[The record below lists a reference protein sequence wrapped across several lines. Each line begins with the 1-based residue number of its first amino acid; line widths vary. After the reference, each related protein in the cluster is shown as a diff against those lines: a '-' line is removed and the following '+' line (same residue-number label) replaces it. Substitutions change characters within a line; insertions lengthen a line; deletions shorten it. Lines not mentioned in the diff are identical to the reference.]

1 MFFLLRKL
9 DMKQTIIFAMLLS
22 LSLSCASSESREGGS
37 EEPGIMDKI
46 IEKANS
52 EEGQKAIQ
60 MGKEK
65 LQDPATQEKLKG
77 LLSKEKKKKE
87 IPGVPQQ

>member
-1 MFFLLRKL
+1 
-9 DMKQTIIFAMLLS
+9 MKQTLFLATILS
-22 LSLSCASSESREGGS
+22 LSLSCASSQTSDGSS
-37 EEPGIMDKI
+37 EEPGLMDKI

-87 IPGVPQQ
+87 IPGVPAQ

>member
-1 MFFLLRKL
+1 
-9 DMKQTIIFAMLLS
+9 MKQTLFLATILSLS
-22 LSLSCASSESREGGS
+22 LSLSCASSQTSDGSS
-37 EEPGIMDKI
+37 EEPGLMGKI

-77 LLSKEKKKKE
+77 LLSKEKKKKKSLGSST
-87 IPGVPQQ
+87 IVLF

>member
-1 MFFLLRKL
+1 
-9 DMKQTIIFAMLLS
+9 MKQRTILIAIILLF
-22 LSLSCASSESREGGS
+22 SLSCASTSKEGTS
-37 EEPGIMDKI
+37 EEPGLMNKI

-65 LQDPATQEKLKG
+65 LQDPETQEKLKG

-87 IPGVPQQ
+87 IPGVPAQ

>member
-1 MFFLLRKL
+1 
-9 DMKQTIIFAMLLS
+9 MKQTLLLAMMLS
-22 LSLSCASSESREGGS
+22 LSIGCASSQTNEGGS
-37 EEPGIMDKI
+37 EEPGLVNKL

-77 LLSKEKKKKE
+77 LLSKDKKKKE
-87 IPGVPQQ
+87 PAVPAQ

>member
-1 MFFLLRKL
+1 
-9 DMKQTIIFAMLLS
+9 MKQTLFLATILSLSLS
-22 LSLSCASSESREGGS
+22 LSLSCASSQTSDGSS
-37 EEPGIMDKI
+37 EEPGLMGKI

-87 IPGVPQQ
+87 IPGVPAQ

>member
-1 MFFLLRKL
+1 
-9 DMKQTIIFAMLLS
+9 MKQTLFLAMMLS
-22 LSLSCASSESREGGS
+22 LSISCASSQPSDGSS
-37 EEPGIMDKI
+37 EEPGLMNKI

-77 LLSKEKKKKE
+77 LFTKEKKKKE
-87 IPGVPQQ
+87 IPGVPVQ

>member
-1 MFFLLRKL
+1 
-9 DMKQTIIFAMLLS
+9 MKQTLFLAMTLS
-22 LSLSCASSESREGGS
+22 LFLSCASSESRDGGS
-37 EEPGIMDKI
+37 EEPGLMNKI
-46 IEKANS
+46 IDKANS

-87 IPGVPQQ
+87 VPAQ

>member
-1 MFFLLRKL
+1 MKL
-9 DMKQTIIFAMLLS
+9 KHQTILIAIILLF
-22 LSLSCASSESREGGS
+22 SLSCASAETKEGS
-37 EEPGIMDKI
+37 SDEPGLMSKI

-65 LQDPATQEKLKG
+65 LQDPETQEKLKG
-77 LLSKEKKKKE
+77 LLSKDKKKKE
-87 IPGVPQQ
+87 VPAVPGQ

>member
-1 MFFLLRKL
+1 
-9 DMKQTIIFAMLLS
+9 MKQTLFLAMMLS
-22 LSLSCASSESREGGS
+22 LMINCASSQSSDGSS
-37 EEPGIMDKI
+37 EEPGLVNKL

-87 IPGVPQQ
+87 IPGVPAQ

>member
-1 MFFLLRKL
+1 
-9 DMKQTIIFAMLLS
+9 
-22 LSLSCASSESREGGS
+22 
-37 EEPGIMDKI
+37 MDKI

-77 LLSKEKKKKE
+77 LLSKEKRKKKFLVFPHSNFKNFL
-87 IPGVPQQ
+87 IHPIFSRFR

>member
-1 MFFLLRKL
+1 
-9 DMKQTIIFAMLLS
+9 MKQTIILAMLLS
-22 LSLSCASSESREGGS
+22 LTLSCASSESKDGAS
-37 EEPGIMDKI
+37 DEPGLMNKI

-77 LLSKEKKKKE
+77 LLSKEKRKRSPWRSRTV
-87 IPGVPQQ
+87 ISVNFFT

>member
-1 MFFLLRKL
+1 
-9 DMKQTIIFAMLLS
+9 MKQTIFLAMMLS
-22 LSLSCASSESREGGS
+22 LALSCASSESKDGGS
-37 EEPGIMDKI
+37 NEPGLVNKL

-87 IPGVPQQ
+87 IPGVPAQ

>member
-1 MFFLLRKL
+1 
-9 DMKQTIIFAMLLS
+9 MKQTIIFAMLLS
-22 LSLSCASSESREGGS
+22 LTLSCASSESKEGGS
-37 EEPGIMDKI
+37 EEPGLMGKI

-77 LLSKEKKKKE
+77 LLSKDKKKKE
-87 IPGVPQQ
+87 IPGVPAQ